1 MSNNKLDFNMSGLLK
16 SAAKHAKKQA
26 NDAAFANMVDT
37 CRTMIFIKTIER
49 LLGDKDL
56 DAELKA
62 ASVDV
67 EAIFL
72 KGMQES
78 DHDSFKAILD
88 YSEKTTAISI
98 RKAREM

>member
-1 MSNNKLDFNMSGLLK
+1 MSNNKLDFNMNGLFK
-16 SAAKHAKKQA
+16 AAAKHSEKQA

-56 DAELKA
+56 DTELKEA
-62 ASVDV
+62 AVDV

-88 YSEKTTAISI
+88 YAEKTTAISI
-98 RKAREM
+98 RKVKEM